1 MIDVIIIFIKKGKI
15 KMSGIKKAIY
25 LLSAACVSGFTYRLI
40 YDKLK
45 NAKKNKYFVK
55 DVEK

>member
-1 MIDVIIIFIKKGKI
+1 
-15 KMSGIKKAIY
+15 MSGIKKAIY
-25 LLSAACVSGFTYRLI
+25 LLSAVCVSGFTYRLI

-45 NAKKNKYFVK
+45 NAKKKNKYFVK

>member
-1 MIDVIIIFIKKGKI
+1 M

-55 DVEK
+55 DVKK